1 MNSAA
6 NSAAPEFVSEY
17 TGDEMNRPVVSLDE
31 DIRRVVGR
39 RTKTP
44 DGLSLAASNEA
55 SAALWRKTFGGV
67 RVPKGVYRFSTHQE
81 ADEWLWRKI
90 SRPTS

>member
-1 MNSAA
+1 MG
-6 NSAAPEFVSEY
+6 EY
-17 TGDEMNRPVVSLDE
+17 TESEMARPFTRVNE
-31 DIRRVVGR
+31 DITRVVGR

-44 DGLSLAASNEA
+44 DGLSLRGSNKAAASE
-55 SAALWRKTFGGV
+55 WRRVFGGV
-67 RVPKGVYRFSTHQE
+67 RVPKGVHRFNTHQE